1 MLDVEKPQPSLGE
14 LFTELARDT
23 STLVRQEVQL
33 AKTEMTAKAKTAS
46 KDFGIA
52 LAGGVLAHAGMLA
65 VLAAAVL
72 GLARIIDLWAAA
84 LIVGVVA
91 MVVGYVL
98 VQRGMAMLKR
108 LDPVPRETVRSLE
121 AHKEWVKEQAR

>member
-33 AKTEMTAKAKTAS
+33 AKTEMTAKAKTAG
-46 KDFGIA
+46 KDFGIVA
-52 LAGGVLAHAGMLA
+52 AGGILAHAGMLA

-72 GLARIIDLWAAA
+72 ALARIIDLWAAA

-121 AHKEWVKEQAR
+121 SHKEWVKEQAR